1 MAQLPQLAQTLHSI
15 PCSASDPLVPTLVR
29 VCCDDTHQRRRYDA
43 VFEIE
48 PSTNCRRQRL
58 LRILRAAEL
67 HMLPHMLA
75 YTRTDRRMDR
85 IYTAC
90 VLCGC
95 VRWCVNRE

>member
-1 MAQLPQLAQTLHSI
+1 
-15 PCSASDPLVPTLVR
+15 
-29 VCCDDTHQRRRYDA
+29 

-75 YTRTDRRMDR
+75 YTRTAWVEW
-85 IYTAC
+85 TVC
-90 VLCGC
+90 FVWLCSL
-95 VRWCVNRE
+95 VRES

>member
-58 LRILRAAEL
+58 LRILRAAEV

-75 YTRTDRRMDR
+75 YTRTAWVEWTVSTQRVF
-85 IYTAC
+85 C
-90 VLCGC
+90 VVVFVGA
-95 VRWCVNRE
+95 